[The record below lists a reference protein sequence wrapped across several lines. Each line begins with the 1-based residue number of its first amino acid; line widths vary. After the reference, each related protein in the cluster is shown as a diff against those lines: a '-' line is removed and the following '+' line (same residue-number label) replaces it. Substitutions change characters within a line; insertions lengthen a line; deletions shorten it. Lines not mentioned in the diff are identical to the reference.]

1 MQTFLPTQQSSCI
14 STASRQKLTT
24 FTTQRP
30 CAGRRLRS
38 LPILNVAQPQRKQQ
52 LTTTTTTISSTRNT
66 SSTPAIKNLLK
77 TGSLSLLG
85 FGSLTTAI
93 MGFDVSGPGSVLE
106 ALGVLAAV
114 VGVHELGHFT
124 AARLQNIHV
133 TKFAI
138 GFGPPLITYQGG
150 EVEYTLRA
158 LPLGGF
164 VAFPDDDPDCP
175 YPIDDPDLL
184 RNRPVLDRAVVTI
197 AGVVANCIFAFT
209 ICVVQASTI
218 GLPIPT
224 YMPGVKLGPIYP
236 GSVAD
241 KSGLRKGDLVL
252 SIGDLKVAPSPRA
265 VDDVVTYIATRPGTT
280 LPVAFEREG
289 QKLSLDITP
298 AEQPD
303 GTGRIGVSLGANVT
317 VDRKKAQDIGT
328 ALSLGSQDFSRLLG
342 TVLKGLSQFV
352 SNFQQ
357 TAERVSGPVAILAV
371 GSEVAR
377 TDATGLYQFAALIN
391 LNLAVVN
398 VLPLP
403 ALDGGFLALQLL
415 ETIRGGKKLDENVEK
430 AIMASGFLL
439 LTGVGLFLVARDAVS
454 LLHL

>member
-1 MQTFLPTQQSSCI
+1 
-14 STASRQKLTT
+14 
-24 FTTQRP
+24 
-30 CAGRRLRS
+30 
-38 LPILNVAQPQRKQQ
+38 
-52 LTTTTTTISSTRNT
+52 
-66 SSTPAIKNLLK
+66 
-77 TGSLSLLG
+77 
-85 FGSLTTAI
+85 
-93 MGFDVSGPGSVLE
+93 MGFDIRGPESVLE
-106 ALGVLAAV
+106 AIGVLAAV

-184 RNRPVLDRAVVTI
+184 RNRPVLDRAIVTI

-209 ICVVQASTI
+209 ICVVQASTV
-218 GLPIPT
+218 GLSVPT
-224 YMPGVKLGPIYP
+224 YLPGVKLGPINP

-241 KSGLRKGDLVL
+241 RSGLRKGDLVL
-252 SIGDLKVAPSPRA
+252 SLGDLKVAPSPSA
-265 VDDVVTYIATRPGTT
+265 VDDVVSYIATRPGSTF
-280 LPVAFEREG
+280 PVAFEREG
-289 QKLSLDITP
+289 QKMSLDITP

-317 VDRKKAQDIGT
+317 VDKKKATDIGT
-328 ALSLGSQDFSRLLG
+328 ALSLGGQDFSRLLG
-342 TVLKGLSQFV
+342 TVVKGLAQFV

-377 TDATGLYQFAALIN
+377 TDATGLYSFAALIN

-415 ETIRGGKKLDENVEK
+415 ETIRGKKLDENVEK

-439 LTGVGLFLVARDAVS
+439 LTGAGLFLIARDAVK

>member
-1 MQTFLPTQQSSCI
+1 MQQLSCI
-14 STASRQKLTT
+14 PTAS
-24 FTTQRP
+24 RP

-38 LPILNVAQPQRKQQ
+38 LPLVVPIFNVAQPQRKQH
-52 LTTTTTTISSTRNT
+52 LPTVRTAIPTTRHNSSA
-66 SSTPAIKNLLK
+66 PAIKNLLK

-85 FGSLTTAI
+85 LGGLTTAI
-93 MGFDVSGPGSVLE
+93 MGFDVEGPRSVIE

-114 VGVHELGHFT
+114 VGIHEFGHFS

-138 GFGPPLITYQGG
+138 GFGPPLFTYQGG

-175 YPIDDPDLL
+175 YPKDDPDLL
-184 RNRPVLDRAVVTI
+184 RNRPVFDRAIVTI
-197 AGVVANCIFAFT
+197 AGVVANCIFAFA
-209 ICVVQASTI
+209 ICVFQASTV
-218 GLPIPT
+218 GLPVPT
-224 YMPGVKLGPIYP
+224 YMPGIKLGPINP

-241 KSGLRKGDLVL
+241 KSGLRRGDLVL
-252 SIGDLKVAPSPRA
+252 TIGDMRVAPSPYS
-265 VDDVVTYIATRPGTT
+265 VDDVVSYIAARPKVT
-280 LPVAFEREG
+280 LPIAFERDG

-303 GTGRIGVSLGANVT
+303 GSGRIGVSLGANVT
-317 VDRKKAQDIGT
+317 VERKKAHDIGS
-328 ALSLGSQDFSRLLG
+328 ALSLGSQDFNRLLG

-391 LNLAVVN
+391 LNLAVIN
-398 VLPLP
+398 ILPLP

-415 ETIRGGKKLDENVEK
+415 ETVRGGKKLDEDVEK

-439 LTGVGLFLVARDAVS
+439 LTGSGLFLIARDAIK

>member
-1 MQTFLPTQQSSCI
+1 MITTLP
-14 STASRQKLTT
+14 
-24 FTTQRP
+24 QRP

-52 LTTTTTTISSTRNT
+52 LAVQTAPTPIATSTILENVLTTT
-66 SSTPAIKNLLK
+66 
-77 TGSLSLLG
+77 GGLSLLG
-85 FGSLTTAI
+85 FAGLTSAI
-93 MGFDVSGPGSVLE
+93 MGFDIRGPESVLE

-184 RNRPVLDRAVVTI
+184 RNRPVLDRAIVTI

-236 GSVAD
+236 DSVAD

-252 SIGDLKVAPSPRA
+252 TVGDLKVAPSPSA
-265 VDDVVTYIATRPGTT
+265 VDDVVTYIATRPGKSFPVT
-280 LPVAFEREG
+280 LEREG

-317 VDRKKAQDIGT
+317 VERKKASDIGS
-328 ALSLGSQDFSRLLG
+328 ALSLGAQDFNRLLG
-342 TVLKGLSQFV
+342 TVVKGLSQFV

-403 ALDGGFLALQLL
+403 ALDGGFLALQFL
-415 ETIRGGKKLDENVEK
+415 EVVRGGKKLDENIEK

-439 LTGVGLFLVARDAVS
+439 LTGTGLFLIARDAVK
-454 LLHL
+454 LIGL

>member
-1 MQTFLPTQQSSCI
+1 MQRSSCI
-14 STASRQKLTT
+14 SSASRLKLTT
-24 FTTQRP
+24 TTPQRP

-52 LTTTTTTISSTRNT
+52 LPAITTSISTERDSNSTVG
-66 SSTPAIKNLLK
+66 IKNLVK
-77 TGSLSLLG
+77 TGSLSL
-85 FGSLTTAI
+85 FGLSGLTTAI
-93 MGFDVSGPGSVLE
+93 MGFDVAGPGSVLE

-114 VGVHELGHFT
+114 VGIHELGHFT

-138 GFGPPLITYQGG
+138 GFGPPLFTYQGG

-158 LPLGGF
+158 LPLGGY

-184 RNRPVLDRAVVTI
+184 RNRPVLDRAIVTI

-209 ICVVQASTI
+209 ICVAQASTI

-224 YMPGVKLGPIYP
+224 YMPGVKLGPINP

-241 KSGLRKGDLVL
+241 RSGLRKGDLVL
-252 SIGDLKVAPSPRA
+252 SVGDMKVAPSPRS
-265 VDDVVTYIATRPGTT
+265 VDEVVTYIATRPGSTF
-280 LPVAFEREG
+280 PIAFERDG

-303 GTGRIGVSLGANVT
+303 GSGRIGVSLGANVT
-317 VDRKKAQDIGT
+317 VDRKKAQDIGS

-377 TDATGLYQFAALIN
+377 TDASGLYQFAALIN

-398 VLPLP
+398 ILPLP

-415 ETIRGGKKLDENVEK
+415 ETIRGGKKLDEDVEK

-439 LTGVGLFLVARDAVS
+439 LSGAGLFLIARDAVK